1 MSTPQNIGGRA
12 SRHGSIARSPF
23 SSSYLSQSPI
33 AHESIARDLEEYSD
47 DEIEQPEVDSEGSSS
62 ENESDTSTVRP
73 NAPDHSMASS
83 YRRPSF
89 VAFGGTRPAITPH
102 SADTAYLTKK
112 EKKQSR
118 NEERSLLRDNHLA
131 PPKHPEPPKRSA
143 LNRLYR
149 RIFSTK
155 IPKSEADLE
164 DPPEAVFTAEPSETS
179 TLLPNGVRES
189 ARTQHERLNR
199 QWEAAVASG
208 KIKTTWQRESKT
220 LWRYASPLVV
230 TFVLQYSLTVA
241 SIFTV
246 GHLGTLELGAVSLAS
261 MTANISGYAIY
272 QGLATSLDTLCAQAY
287 GSGRK
292 HLVGLQLQR
301 MVYFLWALTIPIGII
316 WLCAEKILE
325 LIVPE
330 KESAKLAGLY
340 LRILLLGAPGYSAFE
355 AGKRFVQSQGLF
367 SATTY
372 VLLIA
377 APLNAFMNWLFVWQF
392 KWGFIGAPIAVAI
405 TDNLLPILLLLYVRF
420 VDGRQ
425 CWNGFTK
432 KAFRNWGKCVPN
444 FLENRVLITTGPMI
458 KLALPGL
465 LMVEAEFLA
474 FEILTLA
481 SSYFS
486 TTHLAAQSVLSTLTA
501 LTFQIPFPISI
512 AASTRVANLIGATLS
527 DAAKTSAKVVSTE
540 FILLCLK
547 HPNFRANKP
556 QAFVVATLVGL
567 FNVIL
572 LSSLRNY
579 IPQLF
584 TSDPEVIRLVS
595 TVLPIC
601 AAFQLFD
608 ALAANCNGLL
618 RGLGYQEIGGYI
630 NLICYYV
637 VAMPISFG
645 TAFGLGWELEGLW
658 TGVAIALGL
667 VAASEGW
674 FLMRADWER
683 AVEDAKARNNA
694 G

>member
-1 MSTPQNIGGRA
+1 MSMPRSIGSGPA
-12 SRHGSIARSPF
+12 PRHGSIARSSF
-23 SSSYLSQSPI
+23 SASYLSQSPI
-33 AHESIARDLEEYSD
+33 AQESIARDLAEYSD
-47 DEIEQPEVDSEGSSS
+47 DEIEQPESDSEESGS
-62 ENESDTSTVRP
+62 EDESDASTVRP
-73 NAPDHSMASS
+73 NAPQHSMASS

-102 SADTAYLTKK
+102 GAEGTFLTKK
-112 EKKQSR
+112 EKKQAR
-118 NEERSLLRDNHLA
+118 DEERSLLRDNHLA
-131 PPKHPEPPKRSA
+131 PPKHPEPS
-143 LNRLYR
+143 R
-149 RIFSTK
+149 RNTLSRIYKKVFSTK
-155 IPKSEADLE
+155 TPKTESDLE
-164 DPPEAVFTAEPSETS
+164 DPPEALFSAEPSESS
-179 TLLPNGVRES
+179 TLLSNGPPESKRSRRE
-189 ARTQHERLNR
+189 REDRE
-199 QWEAAVASG
+199 WEAAVASG
-208 KIKTTWQRESKT
+208 KIKTTWQREAKT
-220 LWRYASPLVV
+220 LMTNASPLVI

-292 HLVGLQLQR
+292 HLVGLQFQR
-301 MVYFLWALTIPIGII
+301 MVYFLWALTIPIGIF
-316 WLCAEKILE
+316 WLLAEKILE

-330 KESAKLAGLY
+330 RESARLAGLY

-355 AGKRFVQSQGLF
+355 AGKRFMQAQGLF
-367 SATTY
+367 SSCTY

-392 KWGFIGAPIAVAI
+392 KWGFVGAPIAVAI
-405 TDNLLPILLLLYVRF
+405 TDTLLPILLFLYVRF

-432 KAFRNWGKCVPN
+432 KAFRNWG
-444 FLENRVLITTGPMI
+444 PMI
-458 KLALPGL
+458 RLALPGL

-481 SSYFS
+481 SSYIS
-486 TTHLAAQSVLSTLTA
+486 TTHLAAQSVLGTVTA

-527 DAAKTSAKVVSTE
+527 GAAKTSAKVA
-540 FILLCLK
+540 FI
-547 HPNFRANKP
+547 
-556 QAFVVATLVGL
+556 VACGVGL
-567 FNVIL
+567 FNVAL
-572 LSSLRNY
+572 LFFLRSY
-579 IPQLF
+579 IPRLF
-584 TSDPEVIRLVS
+584 TTDPEVIRLVS

-618 RGLGYQEIGGYI
+618 RGLGYQEFGGWV
-630 NLICYYV
+630 NLFCYYV
-637 VAMPISFG
+637 VAMPISLG
-645 TAFGLGWELEGLW
+645 TAFGLGWQLEGLW
-658 TGVAIALGL
+658 TGPAIALGL
-667 VAASEGW
+667 VAAAEGW
-674 FLMRADWER
+674 FLTTANWEK
-683 AVEDAKARNNA
+683 AVEDARERNSN

>member
-1 MSTPQNIGGRA
+1 MSAPQSIEQQA
-12 SRHGSIARSPF
+12 SRSRSIARSPF
-23 SSSYLSQSPI
+23 SNSYLSQSPI
-33 AHESIARDLEEYSD
+33 AQESIARDLAECSE
-47 DEIEQPEVDSEGSSS
+47 DEVEQPESDGDESSS
-62 ENESDTSTVRP
+62 ESESDTSTLRP
-73 NAPDHSMASS
+73 DAPQTSMASS

-102 SADTAYLTKK
+102 AGPDTAYLTKK

-131 PPKHPEPPKRSA
+131 PPKHAEPAQRNA
-143 LNRLYR
+143 LSRLYR
-149 RIFSTK
+149 RVFSTK
-155 IPKSEADLE
+155 RPKTEADVE
-164 DPPEAVFTAEPSETS
+164 DPPEAIFTAEPSETS
-179 TLLPNGVRES
+179 ALLPNGAQET
-189 ARTQHERLNR
+189 ARTHHERLNR
-199 QWEAAVASG
+199 QWEAAVAAG
-208 KIKTTWQRESKT
+208 KIKTTWQREAKT
-220 LWRYASPLVV
+220 LWRYSSPLVI
-230 TFVLQYSLTVA
+230 TFLLQYSLPVA

-261 MTANISGYAIY
+261 MTANITGYSIY

-287 GSGRK
+287 GSGKK

-301 MVYFLWALTIPIGII
+301 MIYFLWALTIPIGVI

-325 LIVPE
+325 LVVPD
-330 KESAKLAGLY
+330 KETAKLAGLY
-340 LRILLLGAPGYSAFE
+340 LRILLLGAPGYSCFE

-377 APLNAFMNWLFVWQF
+377 APLNAFMNWLFVWHF
-392 KWGFIGAPIAVAI
+392 EWGFVGAPIAVAI
-405 TDNLLPILLLLYVRF
+405 TDTLLPILLLLYVRF
-420 VDGRQ
+420 IDGRQ

-432 KAFRNWGKCVPN
+432 KAFHNW
-444 FLENRVLITTGPMI
+444 GPMI

-486 TTHLAAQSVLSTLTA
+486 VTHLAAQSVLSTVA
-501 LTFQIPFPISI
+501 AITFQIPFGISI

-527 DAAKTSAKVVSTE
+527 DAAKTSAKV
-540 FILLCLK
+540 
-547 HPNFRANKP
+547 
-556 QAFVVATLVGL
+556 AFVVATLVGL
-567 FNVIL
+567 CNVLL
-572 LSSLRNY
+572 LSSLRNS

-595 TVLPIC
+595 SVLPIC

-608 ALAANCNGLL
+608 ALAADCNGLL

-630 NLICYYV
+630 NLVCYYV

-645 TAFGLGWELEGLW
+645 TAFGLHWELQGLW

-667 VAASEGW
+667 VAVAEGW
-674 FLMRADWER
+674 FLIKADWGK
-683 AVEDAKARNNA
+683 AVEDAKARNSA
-694 G
+694 W